1 MTEILDYRPITLAC
15 DTKLTDEAGRVAALH
30 RYEVLDTKPEEPFDR
45 ITALVRTVFGVP
57 ISIISFIDSQR
68 QWLKSALGPIPQE
81 IPRDLSFCTHTI
93 RTRAPLVVPDARAD
107 ERFAQNPAVTN
118 PPHIRSYLGVPLE
131 TPDGYN
137 IGSLC
142 AIDLVPREFTPSE
155 IEMLKSFASIVVDE
169 LELRDLARLDHL
181 TGALSRRA
189 FLEEAGQAI
198 GRSTRYAHPAS
209 IIMFDIDHFKLINDN
224 YGHPAGDAVLRAV
237 GAACTALIRDCDS
250 FGRLGGEEFAF
261 LLPDTVTG
269 GFAAAERF
277 RKILATLATPGYPE
291 IRITASFGIASL
303 TSGMTAK
310 EWIAAADTA
319 LYAAK
324 HDGRNQCRV
333 AV

>member
-1 MTEILDYRPITLAC
+1 
-15 DTKLTDEAGRVAALH
+15 
-30 RYEVLDTKPEEPFDR
+30 
-45 ITALVRTVFGVP
+45 
-57 ISIISFIDSQR
+57 
-68 QWLKSALGPIPQE
+68 
-81 IPRDLSFCTHTI
+81 
-93 RTRAPLVVPDARAD
+93 LVVPNAQAD
-107 ERFAQNPAVTN
+107 ERFARNPAVTN

-137 IGSLC
+137 IGALC
-142 AIDLVPREFTPSE
+142 AIDLVPREFTSRE

-181 TGALSRRA
+181 TGALSRRT

-198 GRSTRYAHPAS
+198 RRLKRYDRPAS
-209 IIMFDIDHFKLINDN
+209 IVMFDIDHFKLINDK

-237 GAACTALIRDCDS
+237 GGACSSLARDGDS

-261 LLPDTVTG
+261 LLPDTATG

-277 RKILATLATPGYPE
+277 RKMLSTLATASYPS

-303 TSGMTAK
+303 TPDMTV
-310 EWIAAADTA
+310 ERWIVAADTA

-324 HDGRNQCRV
+324 HGGRNQSRL